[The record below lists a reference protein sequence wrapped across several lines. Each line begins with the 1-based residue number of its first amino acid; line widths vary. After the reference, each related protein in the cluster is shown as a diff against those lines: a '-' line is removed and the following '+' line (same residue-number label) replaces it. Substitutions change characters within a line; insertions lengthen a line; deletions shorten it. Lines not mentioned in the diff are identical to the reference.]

1 MILNTSIHQL
11 SKKII
16 HRHLTKLSHGQLILI
31 EPNKKYI
38 FGKKDQI
45 TAEIKIKNIAF
56 YSELLFGGSIGSAES
71 YIQGTWTSKNLTDV
85 IRLMSV
91 NSNVM
96 DGMEGIFKVILRPFF
111 RLIHWLNKNTLYG
124 SKKNIAHH
132 YDLSNEFFA
141 YFLDPLM
148 MYSSAVYS
156 NQAKTLNEAA
166 ILKLKTICDRLKLT
180 KKDHVVE
187 IGTGWGGF
195 AVYAAKNYG
204 CKVTTTTISN
214 QQYNHVKNLIKK
226 EKLDHRIT
234 LLKKDYRQLKGQF
247 NKLVSIEMIE
257 AVGHHFYKSYFKTI
271 ARLLKDDGEAL
282 IQAITIK
289 DQRYKQALNS
299 VDFIQKYIFPGSCIP
314 SLQIIQETIH
324 NETDMNVVNIRDI
337 TMDYA
342 KTLKH
347 WRENFKK
354 NIIPIKRLGFDEQFI
369 RMWIFYLC
377 YCEGGFKERAIND
390 LHIHFVKPNYRAN
403 KIG

>member
-96 DGMEGIFKVILRPFF
+96 DDMEGIFKFILRPFF

-124 SKKNIAHH
+124 SKKNIARH
-132 YDLSNEFFA
+132 YDLSNAFFA

-156 NQAKTLNEAA
+156 KQAKTLNEAA
-166 ILKLKTICDRLKLT
+166 KLKLKTICDRLKLT
-180 KKDHVVE
+180 KKDHVME

-195 AVYAAKNYG
+195 AIYAAKNYG
-204 CKVTTTTISN
+204 CKVTTTTISD
-214 QQYNHVKNLIKK
+214 QQYNYVKNLIKK

-282 IQAITIK
+282 IQTITIK

-347 WRENFKK
+347 WRENFNK
-354 NIIPIKRLGFDEQFI
+354 NIKPIKQLGFDEQFI

-390 LHIHFVKPNYRAN
+390 LHIHFVKPNFRAN

>member
-85 IRLMSV
+85 IRLMSL
-91 NSNVM
+91 NSDVM
-96 DGMEGIFKVILRPFF
+96 DGMEGIFKVILRPIFK
-111 RLIHWLNKNTLYG
+111 LIHWLNKNTLYG
-124 SKKNIAHH
+124 SKKNIARH
-132 YDLSNEFFA
+132 YDLSNAFFA

-156 NQAKTLNEAA
+156 KQATILNEAA
-166 ILKLKTICDRLKLT
+166 ILKLKTICDCLKLT

-204 CKVTTTTISN
+204 CKVTTTTISK
-214 QQYNHVKNLIKK
+214 QQYIYVKNLIKK

-324 NETDMNVVNIRDI
+324 NETDMNVLNIRDI

-347 WRENFKK
+347 WRENFNK
-354 NIIPIKRLGFDEQFI
+354 NIKPIKQLGFDEQFI

>member
-31 EPNKKYI
+31 EPNNKYI

-96 DGMEGIFKVILRPFF
+96 DGMEGIFNFILRPFF

-132 YDLSNEFFA
+132 YDLSNAFFA

-156 NQAKTLNEAA
+156 KQAKTLNEAA

-226 EKLDHRIT
+226 EKLDHRVT

>member
-16 HRHLTKLSHGQLILI
+16 HRHLTKLRHGQLILI

-91 NSNVM
+91 NSDVM

-132 YDLSNEFFA
+132 YDLSNSFFA

-156 NQAKTLNEAA
+156 KQAKTLNEAA
-166 ILKLKTICDRLKLT
+166 ILKLKTICDRLK
-180 KKDHVVE
+180 
-187 IGTGWGGF
+187 
-195 AVYAAKNYG
+195 
-204 CKVTTTTISN
+204 
-214 QQYNHVKNLIKK
+214 
-226 EKLDHRIT
+226 
-234 LLKKDYRQLKGQF
+234 
-247 NKLVSIEMIE
+247 
-257 AVGHHFYKSYFKTI
+257 
-271 ARLLKDDGEAL
+271 
-282 IQAITIK
+282 
-289 DQRYKQALNS
+289 
-299 VDFIQKYIFPGSCIP
+299 
-314 SLQIIQETIH
+314 
-324 NETDMNVVNIRDI
+324 
-337 TMDYA
+337 
-342 KTLKH
+342 
-347 WRENFKK
+347 
-354 NIIPIKRLGFDEQFI
+354 
-369 RMWIFYLC
+369 
-377 YCEGGFKERAIND
+377 
-390 LHIHFVKPNYRAN
+390 
-403 KIG
+403 

>member
-1 MILNTSIHQL
+1 M
-11 SKKII
+11 
-16 HRHLTKLSHGQLILI
+16 
-31 EPNKKYI
+31 
-38 FGKKDQI
+38 
-45 TAEIKIKNIAF
+45 
-56 YSELLFGGSIGSAES
+56 
-71 YIQGTWTSKNLTDV
+71 
-85 IRLMSV
+85 
-91 NSNVM
+91 
-96 DGMEGIFKVILRPFF
+96 
-111 RLIHWLNKNTLYG
+111 
-124 SKKNIAHH
+124 
-132 YDLSNEFFA
+132 
-141 YFLDPLM
+141 
-148 MYSSAVYS
+148 
-156 NQAKTLNEAA
+156 
-166 ILKLKTICDRLKLT
+166 
-180 KKDHVVE
+180 E

-214 QQYNHVKNLIKK
+214 QQYNYVKNLIKK